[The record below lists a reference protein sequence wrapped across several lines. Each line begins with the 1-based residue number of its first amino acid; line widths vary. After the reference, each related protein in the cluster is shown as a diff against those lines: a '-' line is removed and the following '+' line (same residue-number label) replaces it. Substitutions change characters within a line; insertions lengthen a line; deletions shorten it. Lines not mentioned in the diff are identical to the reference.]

1 MVGVMATKRT
11 GKGKTKSK
19 AKQANPLKRKH
30 GESGVEAFIDHNKNI
45 NKEQVNS
52 LMMLEPREW
61 CDYACVGV
69 AEDNM
74 GSLRCVYD
82 LNILE
87 HAYALMYAYEEFGYD
102 SIDKLVTQ
110 ATPEQFDM
118 AQEWVS
124 YNTLRASP
132 HMGPNSPLF
141 VRSHDPKK
149 WQTAQEWD
157 MGW

>member
-1 MVGVMATKRT
+1 MANKRT
-11 GKGKTKSK
+11 SGKRQRTTK
-19 AKQANPLKRKH
+19 KQANPLKRKY
-30 GESGVEAFIDHNKNI
+30 GESGVEAFIAHQKRI
-45 NKEQVNS
+45 SEEQVNS

-87 HAYALMYAYEEFGYD
+87 HAYALMYAYEEFGYE
-102 SIDKLVTQ
+102 SIEKLVTH

-124 YNTLRASP
+124 YNTLRACP

-141 VRSHDPKK
+141 VRSHDPRK

>member
-1 MVGVMATKRT
+1 MATKRKA
-11 GKGKTKSK
+11 GHK
-19 AKQANPLKRKH
+19 AKSNKKHTNPLRLKH
-30 GESGVEAFIDHNKNI
+30 GISGVESFIRHHKAI
-45 NKEQVNS
+45 NDPQVNTM
-52 LMMLEPREW
+52 LMLEPRDW

-69 AEDNM
+69 AEDVM

-102 SIDKLVTQ
+102 SIEKLITC

-124 YNTLRASP
+124 YNTLRAAP
-132 HMGPNSPLF
+132 HMGPQSPLF
-141 VRSHDPKK
+141 IRTHDPKK
-149 WQTAQEWD
+149 WQTAQEWCQD
-157 MGW
+157 W